1 MKPQT
6 RYEHNIYQVSCTW
19 YLEPGTYDM
28 SSYATYH
35 APVCFIDCAGLAPN
49 GLLIALFIERGRP
62 KRKKIGYQQ
71 HFIVKPSAS
80 AHKPC
85 IVCGCVLSNGRG
97 IKKGTQGSLLAW
109 RTASLLLVRL
119 LFVLKP
125 HMRDDG
131 RLQSEPK
138 LQSEPMGA

>member
-1 MKPQT
+1 MRKEKKGTPSSMVT
-6 RYEHNIYQVSCTW
+6 YVASVIEVSHTP
-19 YLEPGTYDM
+19 L
-28 SSYATYH
+28 S
-35 APVCFIDCAGLAPN
+35 N
-49 GLLIALFIERGRP
+49 GRGI
-62 KRKKIGYQQ
+62 KRSCRRR
-71 HFIVKPSAS
+71 HV
-80 AHKPC
+80 
-85 IVCGCVLSNGRG
+85 SNGRG

-109 RTASLLLVRL
+109 RAASLLLVRL